1 MAERLAP
8 TGAALPGMGVA
19 SEYLTAPGR
28 FAYLLEALHRQTGQT
43 VVVLVDEYD
52 KPIVDTLSTPE
63 IALANRDYLRGMI
76 IFVGAGR
83 CRSRIERFE
92 RPGGTSGLVRW
103 VTVTKWHAQGG
114 GLWVSGW

>member
-63 IALANRDYLRGMI
+63 IALANRDYLRGLYGMI
-76 IFVGAGR
+76 ISVGAGLESSD
-83 CRSRIERFE
+83 SRGQEAPQDWFD
-92 RPGGTSGLVRW
+92 G
-103 VTVTKWHAQGG
+103 
-114 GLWVSGW
+114 